1 MHKFFVPAENII
13 DEKAIIDGDDVKH
26 IYKVLRLE
34 CGDAIN
40 INNCQGKEYKGE
52 IESIDKKSVVVKILE
67 QVEVNNENP
76 LNIYL
81 YQGLP
86 KSTKM
91 DLIVQKSTEL
101 GIKEIIPIITERVEV
116 KASLKEFKKLDRW
129 NRIALE
135 ACKQCKRS
143 LIPSVTEPLKF
154 NDLLEEI
161 KGMDLIV
168 VPYESKEN
176 YGIKSLI
183 KNIEYEK
190 ENIKNIGIIIG
201 PEGGFEESEIRA
213 LEEIKAQIVTLGP
226 RIFRT
231 ETAGIVCASIISYE
245 LGDLGGNI

>member
-13 DEKAIIDGDDVKH
+13 DKKAIINGDDVKH
-26 IYKVLRLE
+26 IYKVLRLK
-34 CGDAIN
+34 CGDSIN

-52 IESIDKKSVVVKILE
+52 IEHIDKKSVVVKIIN
-67 QVEVNNENP
+67 QVEVNNESP

-101 GIKEIIPIITERVEV
+101 GIKEIIPILTERVEV
-116 KASLKEFKKLDRW
+116 KTTLKEFKKIDRW

-135 ACKQCKRS
+135 ACKQCKRT
-143 LIPSVTEPLKF
+143 LIPSVKEPLEF
-154 NDLLEEI
+154 NNLLEEI
-161 KGMDLIV
+161 KSMDLIV
-168 VPYESKEN
+168 VPYESKHN

-183 KNIEYEK
+183 KNIQYKK
-190 ENIKNIGIIIG
+190 ESIKNIGIVIG

-213 LEEIKAQIVTLGP
+213 LEKIKAETVTLGP

-231 ETAGIVCASIISYE
+231 ETAGIVCASIILYE